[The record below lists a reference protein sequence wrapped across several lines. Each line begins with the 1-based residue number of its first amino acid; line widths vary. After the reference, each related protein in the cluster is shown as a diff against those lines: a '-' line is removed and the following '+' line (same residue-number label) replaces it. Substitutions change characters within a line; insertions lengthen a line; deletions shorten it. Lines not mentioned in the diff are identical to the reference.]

1 MKQGFTKL
9 LDVVQRLLVIAVL
22 LAITLYFF
30 SGGRFPLKM
39 TQSDGPPRSGMFSHA
54 GLLDRVARLEV
65 SGTSF
70 LARSEAKRLIKDG
83 ITDVQ
88 YFPSPKPTVTVRIRC
103 GIYKGHEAT
112 WAAVLEHYS
121 RYYCFKENMANI
133 EGRIVNCENRA
144 ILGKKYSF
152 EE

>member
-1 MKQGFTKL
+1 MKEGLTKF
-9 LDVVQRLLVIAVL
+9 LDLVQKILVIVVL
-22 LAITLYFF
+22 LAIAIYLFT
-30 SGGRFPLKM
+30 GGRLPLK
-39 TQSDGPPRSGMFSHA
+39 SLSADGSPRSGMFSDSS
-54 GLLDRVARLEV
+54 LLDRVARIEV

-83 ITDVQ
+83 VTDVQ
-88 YFPSPKPTVTVRIRC
+88 YYPKPKPTVTVRIRC

-144 ILGKKYSF
+144 LLGENYSF